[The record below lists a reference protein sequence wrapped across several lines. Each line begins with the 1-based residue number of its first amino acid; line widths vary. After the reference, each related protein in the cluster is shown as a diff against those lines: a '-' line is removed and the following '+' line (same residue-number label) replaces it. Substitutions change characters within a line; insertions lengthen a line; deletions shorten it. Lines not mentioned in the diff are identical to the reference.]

1 MSSVTEKPIGFAEI
15 ASITRTV
22 NSKDRTMKLKD
33 CIDFELRELMQ
44 KINEYN
50 KGGKLTITID
60 IGIAEKNELNIQAEV
75 KTTKPKGK
83 KPANSFYRDNK
94 GELYIEDPNQ
104 MHLIDPQT
112 VRNLRDEKGEISNAR

>member
-1 MSSVTEKPIGFAEI
+1 MSVVEKPIGFAEI
-15 ASITRTV
+15 AAITRTV

-50 KGGKLTITID
+50 KGGKLTITLD

-75 KTTKPKGK
+75 KTQKPKGK
-83 KPANSFYRDNK
+83 KPSNAFYRDNK
-94 GELYIEDPNQ
+94 GELYIDDPNQ
-104 MHLIDPQT
+104 MHLIDPQIVKT
-112 VRNLRDEKGEISNAR
+112 LREEKGELGNVR

>member
-1 MSSVTEKPIGFAEI
+1 MANVETPIGFSEI
-15 ASITRTV
+15 AALTRTV

-50 KGGKLTITID
+50 KGGKMTITLE

-75 KTTKPKGK
+75 KTQKPKGK
-83 KPANSFYRDNK
+83 KPANPFYRDSK
-94 GELYIEDPNQ
+94 GELYVDDPNQ
-104 MHLIDPQT
+104 MHLLDTQT
-112 VRNLRDEKGEISNAR
+112 IRNLREDKGEVSNAR

>member
-1 MSSVTEKPIGFAEI
+1 MSVVEKTIGFAEI
-15 ASITRTV
+15 AAITRTV

-33 CIDFELRELMQ
+33 CIDFELKELMQ

-50 KGGKLTITID
+50 KGGKLTITLD

-75 KTTKPKGK
+75 KTQKPKGK
-83 KPANSFYRDNK
+83 KPSNAFYRDNK
-94 GELYIEDPNQ
+94 GELYVDDPNQ

-112 VRNLRDEKGEISNAR
+112 VRNLREEKGEVGNVR